1 MGLYRL
7 CLGHTADNKQ
17 GRGFLLPILSSL
29 LTFLGD
35 AIIFRPQ
42 QSSEVSGCLDRN
54 SGGGGGGGG
63 GGCIM
68 LQEACAVQLQFSQ
81 MACSGSGV
89 ALWLECWTMIK
100 WSQV

>member
-35 AIIFRPQ
+35 AIVFRPQ
-42 QSSEVSGCLDRN
+42 QSSEVSGCLDLN
-54 SGGGGGGGG
+54 SVGGGGG

-68 LQEACAVQLQFSQ
+68 LQEDVLFSCRFLKWLAQ
-81 MACSGSGV
+81 ERGSSV
-89 ALWLECWTMIK
+89 VRAPD
-100 WSQV
+100 S

>member
-35 AIIFRPQ
+35 AIVFRPQ
-42 QSSEVSGCLDRN
+42 QSSEVSGCLDLN
-54 SGGGGGGGG
+54 SVGGGGGVHFVA
-63 GGCIM
+63 GGC
-68 LQEACAVQLQFSQ
+68 AV
-81 MACSGSGV
+81 
-89 ALWLECWTMIK
+89 
-100 WSQV
+100 